1 MTTTNP
7 SSPLPT
13 GFPSSQTA
21 PRRPSLRALSRSSD
35 TINTLGTATSSSRT
49 NSGTLYHPTTNPS
62 LFLGIR
68 SGSYAGSNSSNNSL
82 HRAAGAA
89 GSYYSAQSTPSASRL
104 GSPRGSIV
112 ERMTAKS
119 GESRD
124 GAVSTAVAAAS
135 LVVHADLVRRLN
147 GKATLQKDA
156 SLASPTPSTTSTATP
171 SPPSIPTTSSKQPS
185 LSRTPTP
192 FARLA
197 PTLLTKI
204 LILRRV
210 LLLTDG
216 RDKIMKCLQY
226 ALKSAM
232 WAQLITHATH
242 PRLHAHTAS
251 TVSHF
256 STARKIM
263 RLLYWLNSLNDLVDL
278 VNNPASQPP
287 KAAASPTDVL
297 RYRLALVN
305 AVVGIV
311 NGWADDLVVA
321 GKLGIIDKP
330 LYNRATVVAD
340 QLWLVSIFIDLHEN
354 IQAGFALRR
363 KLAAACNAASTPSDP
378 AAVADTAAAAAAAK
392 THRDLTARHRT
403 HILSLIKLLADFTF
417 CSIDVFRLAERRGIS
432 DGWQAISGLA
442 SALLGTYKVW
452 VKHR

>member
-35 TINTLGTATSSSRT
+35 TINTLGAATSSSRT

-68 SGSYAGSNSSNNSL
+68 SGSYAGSSSSNNSL

-135 LVVHADLVRRLN
+135 PVVHADLVRRLN
-147 GKATLQKDA
+147 GKTTLQKDA

-171 SPPSIPTTSSKQPS
+171 SPPTTSFKQPS
-185 LSRTPTP
+185 LTRTPTP

-226 ALKSAM
+226 VLKSAM
-232 WAQLITHATH
+232 WAQLITSATH
-242 PRLHAHTAS
+242 PRLHAHAAS

-287 KAAASPTDVL
+287 KAAAASPTDVL

-305 AVVGIV
+305 AGVGIV

-363 KLAAACNAASTPSDP
+363 KLAAACNAASTPSDT
-378 AAVADTAAAAAAAK
+378 AADTAAAAAAAAK

-403 HILSLIKLLADFTF
+403 HTLSLIKLLADLTF